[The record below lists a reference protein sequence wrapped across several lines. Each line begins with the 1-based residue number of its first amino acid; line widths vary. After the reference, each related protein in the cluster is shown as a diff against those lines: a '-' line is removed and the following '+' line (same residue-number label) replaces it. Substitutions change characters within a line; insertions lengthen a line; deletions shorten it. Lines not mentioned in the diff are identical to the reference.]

1 MRSAPSPTA
10 SADAASSAFT
20 FSGPVGEGRDDRNAP
35 GRERIEDCLRPA
47 RDRRADVPELRHV
60 RRFEADLVAGEPER
74 ARADRPAQLAVDR
87 EQRLTDD
94 RERSFVGDA
103 AAADEAR
110 AQPGGRH
117 RRSDLRP
124 AAVDDDRVVEV
135 A

>member
-1 MRSAPSPTA
+1 M
-10 SADAASSAFT
+10 
-20 FSGPVGEGRDDRNAP
+20 
-35 GRERIEDCLRPA
+35 
-47 RDRRADVPELRHV
+47 PELRHV
-60 RRFEADLVAGEPER
+60 RRFEADLVAGEADR
-74 ARADRPAQLAVDR
+74 TRADRLAQLAVDR

-94 RERSFVGDA
+94 RKRSFVGDA

-117 RRSDLRP
+117 RSGDLRP